1 MQTASAQR
9 LLAVREILRDNLAAR
24 SILTETDPAGDDW
37 GATSTYTYPAG
48 FPESILDATY
58 LEVAEDD
65 STTYFR
71 AEFVT
76 LPEADTSGVLLTFA
90 AFALNTAAGG
100 ANRVGRNALYDYPRG
115 EGYEYVIFVGDG
127 ILVEDANGRT
137 LGEVPPG
144 RGIAFDPA
152 TSSLSFALPRFVL
165 PDLPRNS
172 TVILLVGVRDDTG
185 DVGEFRRVNRN
196 ASGRFGGGK
205 LDARAPNVYDV
216 VSARVAR

>member
-1 MQTASAQR
+1 
-9 LLAVREILRDNLAAR
+9 V
-24 SILTETDPAGDDW
+24 
-37 GATSTYTYPAG
+37 
-48 FPESILDATY
+48 LDATY

-76 LPEADTSGVLLTFA
+76 LSEADTSGALLTFV
-90 AFALNTAAGG
+90 ALALSTEEGG

-127 ILVEDANGRT
+127 ILVEDATGRI

-144 RGIAFDPA
+144 RGLAFDPS

-172 TVILLVGVRDDTG
+172 TVILLVGARDDTG

-205 LDARAPNVYDV
+205 VDARAPNVYDV
-216 VSARVAR
+216 VTGRVAR